1 MRYPEGGNNL
11 SILSYNTK
19 ETSACQM
26 CQINNHSLALV
37 TVRYLGWQSKSKMG
51 LFFPY
56 LNGYNPLQWQ

>member
-19 ETSACQM
+19 DTSARQI

-37 TVRYLGWQSKSKMG
+37 TVRYLGWQSKSKR
-51 LFFPY
+51 
-56 LNGYNPLQWQ
+56 